1 MAVPTL
7 HQLLD
12 RFPELAVHT
21 TAQLE
26 QALLTASRRCSEN
39 VWGDLHSDG
48 VGLYAAHLIAGRVR
62 EVGAQV
68 GQAAPSTGTGL
79 QSTYYGQQFA
89 ELQNCLP
96 LTSGFAI

>member
-7 HQLLD
+7 AEFLD

-21 TAQLE
+21 QAQLE
-26 QALLTASRRCSEN
+26 QALANAGRRCDEA
-39 VWGDLHSDG
+39 VWDNLHSDG
-48 VGLYAAHLIAGRVR
+48 VGLFAAHLIACRVR

-68 GQAAPSTGTGL
+68 GQSAPSAGTGL
-79 QSTYYGQQFA
+79 QATYYGQQFA
-89 ELQNCLP
+89 ELQACLP

>member
-7 HQLLD
+7 PELLD

-21 TAQLE
+21 QAQLE
-26 QALLTASRRCSEN
+26 QALLTAGRRCSEA
-39 VWGDLHSDG
+39 VWGELHSDG

-68 GQAAPSTGTGL
+68 GQAAPSAGSGL
-79 QSTYYGQQFA
+79 MSTYYGQQFT
-89 ELQNCLP
+89 ELQACLP
-96 LTSGFAI
+96 HTCGFAI

>member
-7 HQLLD
+7 AEFLD

-21 TAQLE
+21 QVQLE
-26 QALLTASRRCSEN
+26 QALLTASRRCDEA
-39 VWGDLHSDG
+39 VWDNLHGDG
-48 VGLYAAHLIAGRVR
+48 VGLFAAHLIACRVR

-68 GQAAPSTGTGL
+68 GQAAPSSGTGL
-79 QSTYYGQQFA
+79 QATYYGQQFA
-89 ELQNCLP
+89 ELQACLP